1 MAELNRVF
9 VGLGGNI
16 GEPVAQLESA
26 LSALARLP
34 ESTLVRTS
42 SFYQSPPWGI
52 DAQPPFVNAVAELA
66 TSLSPDQLLASLLAI
81 EQAAGRE
88 RTLRWG
94 PRVLDLDLLLF
105 GDLVIDRPGLRI
117 PHPHL
122 HQRAFVLLPLAEI
135 APDFFVPGLGSVTEL
150 LRAVDCAGVTAI
162 AACCS

>member
-16 GEPVAQLESA
+16 GEPVAQLERA